1 MNSNTKPFT
10 KVTLQGLAGLR
21 GLGASSILV
30 YYALRI
36 YGGKDS
42 TAWPSQDRISEDLDM
57 PIATVRK
64 AFAQLRKAEL
74 IKAKDGARTKTKTY
88 QIVDVHIS
96 NMVCQQNT
104 EDTNSDIP
112 TYQIGYLDIPDRI
125 SADTNSG
132 RQIDKVIDKENI
144 HLITKLNS
152 TKADLIIETEEI
164 EELEEPEEGIKYPNL
179 ISFEELQMMRDAFN
193 AKKGDSIE
201 STQDE
206 LDLLFVKL
214 WERHS
219 VPQGWVSERSPV
231 EDFRKIR
238 SKFGRIQLK
247 KALKDLDHYLADS
260 VKSDKWAG
268 LRWFERLESWITRRD
283 DSWTTKDTD
292 RLSQTIHVTP
302 AEVQNH
308 NHKRRQARIE
318 AEETAARSMS
328 GSRARELWAGFVS
341 AHPERQSRVQAI
353 QDARVFADFALCE
366 EIKADPELAD
376 FALIVSTHIDL
387 AALNII
393 K

>member
-1 MNSNTKPFT
+1 MNNNSKPFT
-10 KVTLQGLAGLR
+10 KVTLEGLAGLR

-30 YYALRI
+30 YMALRI

-42 TAWPSQDRISEDLDM
+42 RAWPSQERIASDLGLA
-57 PIATVRK
+57 PVTVRK
-64 AFAQLRKAEL
+64 A
-74 IKAKDGARTKTKTY
+74 IKALKDRGYILELTRKGKTKTY
-88 QIVDVHIS
+88 AVQPKRITDPIVSPIQMDPLTDPNVSVDRSDQIKTPIQTD
-96 NMVCQQNT
+96 
-104 EDTNSDIP
+104 P
-112 TYQIGYLDIPDRI
+112 
-125 SADTNSG
+125 
-132 RQIDKVIDKENI
+132 QIDKEYIKENI

-247 KALKDLDHYLADS
+247 KALKDLDHYLADNVKS

-283 DSWTTKDTD
+283 DSWTAKDTD
-292 RLSQTIHVTP
+292 RLSKTIHVTP
-302 AEVQNH
+302 AEVQDH

-353 QDARVFADFALCE
+353 QDARIFADFALCE

>member
-1 MNSNTKPFT
+1 MNNNTKPFT
-10 KVTLQGLAGLR
+10 KVTLEGLAGLR

-30 YYALRI
+30 YMALRI

-42 TAWPSQDRISEDLDM
+42 RAWPSQDRIASDLGLA
-57 PIATVRK
+57 PVTVRK
-64 AFAQLRKAEL
+64 AIKTLKDRGYILELTRK
-74 IKAKDGARTKTKTY
+74 GKTKTY
-88 QIVDVHIS
+88 AVQPKRITDPIVSPIQMDPLTDPNVSVDRSDQIKTPIQTD
-96 NMVCQQNT
+96 
-104 EDTNSDIP
+104 P
-112 TYQIGYLDIPDRI
+112 
-125 SADTNSG
+125 
-132 RQIDKVIDKENI
+132 QIDKEYIKENI

-247 KALKDLDHYLADS
+247 KALKDLDHYLADNVKS

-283 DSWTTKDTD
+283 DSWTAKDTD
-292 RLSQTIHVTP
+292 RLSKTIHVTP
-302 AEVQNH
+302 AEVQDH

-353 QDARVFADFALCE
+353 QDARIFADFALCE

>member
-1 MNSNTKPFT
+1 MNNNTKPFT
-10 KVTLQGLAGLR
+10 KVTLEGLAGLR

-30 YYALRI
+30 YMALRI

-42 TAWPSQDRISEDLDM
+42 RAWPSQDRIASDLGLA
-57 PIATVRK
+57 PVTVRK
-64 AFAQLRKAEL
+64 AIKTLKDRGYILELTRK
-74 IKAKDGARTKTKTY
+74 GKTKTY
-88 QIVDVHIS
+88 AVQPKRITDPIVSPIQTDPLTDPNVSVDRSDQIKTPIQTD
-96 NMVCQQNT
+96 
-104 EDTNSDIP
+104 P
-112 TYQIGYLDIPDRI
+112 
-125 SADTNSG
+125 
-132 RQIDKVIDKENI
+132 QIDKEYIKENI

-247 KALKDLDHYLADS
+247 KALKDLDHYLADNVKS

-283 DSWTTKDTD
+283 DSWTAKDTT

>member
-1 MNSNTKPFT
+1 
-10 KVTLQGLAGLR
+10 
-21 GLGASSILV
+21 
-30 YYALRI
+30 
-36 YGGKDS
+36 
-42 TAWPSQDRISEDLDM
+42 M

-219 VPQGWVSERSPV
+219 VPQG
-231 EDFRKIR
+231 
-238 SKFGRIQLK
+238 
-247 KALKDLDHYLADS
+247 
-260 VKSDKWAG
+260 
-268 LRWFERLESWITRRD
+268 
-283 DSWTTKDTD
+283 
-292 RLSQTIHVTP
+292 
-302 AEVQNH
+302 
-308 NHKRRQARIE
+308 
-318 AEETAARSMS
+318 
-328 GSRARELWAGFVS
+328 
-341 AHPERQSRVQAI
+341 
-353 QDARVFADFALCE
+353 
-366 EIKADPELAD
+366 
-376 FALIVSTHIDL
+376 
-387 AALNII
+387 
-393 K
+393 

>member
-10 KVTLQGLAGLR
+10 KVTLEGLAGLR

-42 TAWPSQDRISEDLDM
+42 RAWPSQDRIASDLGLA
-57 PIATVRK
+57 PVTVRK
-64 AFAQLRKAEL
+64 AIKTLKDRGYILELTRK
-74 IKAKDGARTKTKTY
+74 GKTKTY
-88 QIVDVHIS
+88 AVQPKRITDPIVSPIQMDPLTDPNVSVDRSDQIKTPIQTD
-96 NMVCQQNT
+96 
-104 EDTNSDIP
+104 P
-112 TYQIGYLDIPDRI
+112 
-125 SADTNSG
+125 
-132 RQIDKVIDKENI
+132 QIDKEYIKENI

-260 VKSDKWAG
+260 VKSVKSDKWAG
-268 LRWFERLESWITRRD
+268 LRWFERLESWITRRN

-353 QDARVFADFALCE
+353 QDARIFADFALCE